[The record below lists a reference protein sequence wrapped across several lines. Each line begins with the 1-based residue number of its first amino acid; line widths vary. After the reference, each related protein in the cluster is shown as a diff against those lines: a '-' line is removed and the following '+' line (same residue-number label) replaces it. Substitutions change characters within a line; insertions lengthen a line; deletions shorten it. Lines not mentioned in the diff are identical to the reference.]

1 MKSTLLFYLTVQR
14 HEGYIKVKKDFC
26 WKDSAQTTQ
35 RQNDLQAKGQ
45 FTVEYYIPYREYAY

>member
-1 MKSTLLFYLTVQR
+1 MQIACVIYKTPV
-14 HEGYIKVKKDFC
+14 
-26 WKDSAQTTQ
+26 KDSAQTTQ